1 MQGRDNNKQP
11 RGQAKGEE
19 QWVAVKNLGFVGS
32 HFQFIA
38 LVQRWLFVVNTRCLS
53 VLISSNCLSIL
64 ASERV
69 TRNLNWR
76 KNMTDVFKLIE
87 EHGLTLHGDIEHF
100 AELVRAEA
108 EKQEQKTPLKVLGLT
123 VFTENRLRNGR
134 VYDVETLQAMTNR
147 DILAI
152 PGMGKKALNEVLEAL
167 DAYASD
173 ISQERVDETAKRKHE
188 PVAWREVAGTV
199 TCYYDY
205 NEDGRG
211 EPLYAAPVAQCT
223 YPKCQVTNGCVGA
236 CSKTAPPKQEP
247 YGYFR
252 YDIKL
257 DAWVQNKENTQGVA
271 FYTTPSKPYDPMEN
285 NADYERG
292 FIDGRADQMKSSV
305 DKAVNRMAQRE
316 WVGLDGDIPD
326 LGLVTEEFYNGM
338 LCAEDILRKRNT

>member
-1 MQGRDNNKQP
+1 M
-11 RGQAKGEE
+11 
-19 QWVAVKNLGFVGS
+19 
-32 HFQFIA
+32 
-38 LVQRWLFVVNTRCLS
+38 S
-53 VLISSNCLSIL
+53 VLAMKQAL
-64 ASERV
+64 EV
-69 TRNLNWR
+69 
-76 KNMTDVFKLIE
+76 IE
-87 EHGLTLHGDIEHF
+87 AAIESGDWQIDGACDPSMAIHSLHEAI
-100 AELVRAEA
+100 AEA
-108 EKQEQKTPLKVLGLT
+108 EKQEPVAWIVDGEIKV
-123 VFTENRLRNGR
+123 RLDMAGKLYYSETN
-134 VYDVETLQAMTNR
+134 VYTSPVH
-147 DILAI
+147 AI
-152 PGMGKKALNEVLEAL
+152 
-167 DAYASD
+167 D
-173 ISQERVDETAKRKHE
+173 ISQERVDETAKREHE
-188 PVAWREVAGTV
+188 PVAWREAVGTV